1 LAQAVHRSAALSRDG
16 ILEHLF
22 TWAFKG
28 LVYPQIWEDP
38 RIDLEALAITPDS
51 HVVAIASGGCN
62 ILSYLTADP
71 RRITAVDLNRA
82 HVALCRLKITAV
94 RRLPGWPAFYRFF
107 GEADNTAN
115 IAAYWRFLAPHLDAG
130 SRAYWE
136 GRGLFGFGRQRVRL
150 FARNLYRHGL
160 LGRFLGAGHWAARA
174 YGVDPRQVLLART
187 PAEQRRFFDT
197 TLAPLFD
204 KKLVRWAT
212 STRLSLY
219 GLGIPPAQYNALAAA
234 SGGHMAGILRGRLE
248 RLACGFSLDD
258 NYFAWQAFGRRYA
271 SDGNGPLPL
280 YLQRGQFDAV
290 RTRADR
296 IEILHDSLQDYL
308 EHQPSRCIDRY
319 VLLDAQDWM
328 TDARLDALWQQITRT
343 ARPAARVIFRTAAE
357 PSPLPGRVGAGTLA
371 CWHYED
377 ALSRTLAER
386 DRSAIYGGFHL
397 YVRRG

>member
-1 LAQAVHRSAALSRDG
+1 MSVNNQGGRALLAQAVHRSAALSRDG

-38 RIDLEALAITPDS
+38 QIDLEALAITPDS

-62 ILSYLTADP
+62 VLSYLTADP

-82 HVALCRLKITAV
+82 HLALCRLKVTAA

-107 GEADNTAN
+107 GEADNAAN
-115 IAAYWRFLAPHLDAG
+115 IAAYWRFLAPPLHAG
-130 SRAYWE
+130 ARADWG
-136 GRGLFGFGRQRVRL
+136 GRGRVGVGRQRATRV
-150 FARNLYRHGL
+150 AHNLYRHGL

-174 YGVDPRQVLLART
+174 YGVDLRQVLLART

-212 STRLSLY
+212 SMRLSLY

-234 SGGHMAGILRGRLE
+234 SGGHMAGILRARLE

-271 SDGNGPLPL
+271 SDGNGPHP
-280 YLQRGQFDAV
+280 
-290 RTRADR
+290 
-296 IEILHDSLQDYL
+296 H
-308 EHQPSRCIDRY
+308 
-319 VLLDAQDWM
+319 
-328 TDARLDALWQQITRT
+328 
-343 ARPAARVIFRTAAE
+343 
-357 PSPLPGRVGAGTLA
+357 
-371 CWHYED
+371 
-377 ALSRTLAER
+377 
-386 DRSAIYGGFHL
+386 
-397 YVRRG
+397 